1 MRMPPNGA
9 EKNLNPLGPRG
20 LLSNYPDDVVCIING
35 LAITK
40 SDVLSGKRELQRREL
55 AAKRRN
61 CEPVSKPCFVET
73 FYVPGFFKRG
83 WHLYVVSLKRSWG
96 ITPQRQEAWGIT
108 PQRQEVLVLKIMQ
121 MFPCGYLPVIE
132 NFHRWKATF
141 ADHYPAERT
150 DRHGRVIVR
159 AEISPHGRLLDI
171 RRLR

>member
-1 MRMPPNGA
+1 MKMPPNGA

-20 LLSNYPDDVVCIING
+20 LLFNYPDDVVCIING
-35 LAITK
+35 RVITK
-40 SDVLSGKRELQRREL
+40 SDVLSRKRERQRREL

-73 FYVPGFFKRG
+73 FYVPGPFKGG

-96 ITPQRQEAWGIT
+96 ITPQQQEA
-108 PQRQEVLVLKIMQ
+108 LVLKIMR
-121 MFPCGYLPVIE
+121 MFLCGYLPMIE

-150 DRHGRVIVR
+150 DRYGRVIAR